1 MNSLLGVLL
10 RFRTGGEI
18 AFQADVN
25 AMFNQIFITRQ
36 HWNLMRFLWF
46 KDDDLDAEPEG
57 YQILHNFFGGTHAPA
72 LAGYAVKKTCIDN
85 RDDFHPETIKTGLRN
100 SYVDDILKSLGPE
113 LAVIVVSEIF
123 KLYGKTGF
131 ELAKF
136 VTTDRSLLEL
146 VKPELQAPSM
156 KESSDLEMG
165 YEHEERVLGVKWNVT
180 DDTFGFKTREKERP
194 LTRRGLLGNIAAMFD
209 PEGSVA
215 PVTLIPRQILQDITA
230 KGYGWDEP
238 LPELEATQVQ
248 EWLQSIQ
255 KLADF
260 KRERAVVPKGFGK
273 IVSRELHAF
282 SDGSET
288 GLGFEIF
295 IKSTNEEGACH
306 ISFLLAKALVTPT
319 KVKTIPRIELQAM
332 LLSMRGVKFV
342 IKESDCSFLRIYQWT
357 DSSAVLMMVQN
368 SKRRF
373 LPFVANRLQEIRDLK
388 EDLKIEIRHVPGEMN
403 PADVCS
409 RGLTVENFLRHELFH
424 HGPSFLQNTE
434 EDWPSMPKIGSL
446 PDDHPEG
453 KKDVTVTVLA
463 TEVKEDP
470 LMKLVH
476 HHSSWAKLR
485 VAVAWLI
492 RFIIWNKDTRL
503 GRNAVNY
510 TRLKGRIKGSEIQ
523 DAGEAI
529 VRYVQRQEFSS
540 EIKKLGNVG
549 PKMKHSQFQ
558 KLCPFIDPKGSLR
571 VGGRL
576 SESSLP
582 YNRKHQLLLPNSHH
596 LTMIIAR
603 YYHESY
609 MHAPPKT
616 LLYMIRKHYWIIH
629 GTRLSYKIQETC
641 KTCIRTVAL
650 PKEQVQGTLPVS
662 RVAVGSAWLH
672 TGCDIMGP
680 VLSKM
685 GRSTPKRY
693 ILGLVSFT
701 IKAVHFE
708 VLPDMTVPAFLNALR
723 RFIARRS
730 RPQELST
737 DCAGTFAAGI
747 KELNELQDVYNN
759 LAVEDFLRQKE
770 ICWVPNIP
778 KASNRNGLFERPFRS
793 LRRALLGTLK
803 DRTPTEDQLMTI
815 VAECEFLYNSRPL
828 CAQSN
833 SPDDIQPLT
842 PNDLLNPE
850 PAAAYAPGV
859 FVDRD
864 LMVRNHFRQV
874 QAMVDIF
881 WHRFRLEYLTSL
893 QERTK
898 QLKETRNFQVGDVVL
913 LVEDMK
919 LGHRGHY
926 PMGRITAV
934 NPSTADNNVRTVQL
948 KTSKGT
954 YARPVKSIVLLE
966 AEGTD

>member
-1 MNSLLGVLL
+1 MNL
-10 RFRTGGEI
+10 
-18 AFQADVN
+18 
-25 AMFNQIFITRQ
+25 
-36 HWNLMRFLWF
+36 
-46 KDDDLDAEPEG
+46 
-57 YQILHNFFGGTHAPA
+57 
-72 LAGYAVKKTCIDN
+72 
-85 RDDFHPETIKTGLRN
+85 
-100 SYVDDILKSLGPE
+100 
-113 LAVIVVSEIF
+113 
-123 KLYGKTGF
+123 
-131 ELAKF
+131 
-136 VTTDRSLLEL
+136 
-146 VKPELQAPSM
+146 
-156 KESSDLEMG
+156 
-165 YEHEERVLGVKWNVT
+165 
-180 DDTFGFKTREKERP
+180 
-194 LTRRGLLGNIAAMFD
+194 
-209 PEGSVA
+209 
-215 PVTLIPRQILQDITA
+215 
-230 KGYGWDEP
+230 
-238 LPELEATQVQ
+238 
-248 EWLQSIQ
+248 
-255 KLADF
+255 
-260 KRERAVVPKGFGK
+260 
-273 IVSRELHAF
+273 
-282 SDGSET
+282 
-288 GLGFEIF
+288 
-295 IKSTNEEGACH
+295 
-306 ISFLLAKALVTPT
+306 
-319 KVKTIPRIELQAM
+319 
-332 LLSMRGVKFV
+332 
-342 IKESDCSFLRIYQWT
+342 
-357 DSSAVLMMVQN
+357 
-368 SKRRF
+368 
-373 LPFVANRLQEIRDLK
+373 
-388 EDLKIEIRHVPGEMN
+388 
-403 PADVCS
+403 ADVCS

-434 EDWPSMPKIGSL
+434 EDWLSMPKIGSL
-446 PDDHPEG
+446 PDDHPEV

-485 VAVAWLI
+485 VVAWLI
-492 RFIIWNKDTRL
+492 RFIIWNKDTHL

-510 TRLKGRIKGSEIQ
+510 TGLKGRIKGSEIQ

-596 LTMIIAR
+596 LTMIIAG

-685 GRSTPKRY
+685 GRSTPKR
-693 ILGLVSFT
+693 
-701 IKAVHFE
+701 
-708 VLPDMTVPAFLNALR
+708 
-723 RFIARRS
+723 
-730 RPQELST
+730 PQKLST

-759 LAVEDFLRQKE
+759 SAVEDFLRQKE

-803 DRTPTEDQLMTI
+803 DRTPTEDQLLTI

-954 YARPVKSIVLLE
+954 YARPVKSIVPLE